1 MKKKILTLFLGVATM
16 LGATFAAV
24 ACGPIDEGD
33 GSQKTTAT
41 ISFDVNLDGYQVN
54 DVKPKTVSIGKRVPI
69 VKAYVT
75 GENPSN
81 LQLYGWYT
89 DEACTDSWDFKA
101 DRVQGD
107 MTLYAKWVEQYD
119 VNYYVNGALIQTV
132 PTFKG
137 DTLTED
143 ATLVAG
149 FKYMGTY
156 LDEEYETEFSYSDPI
171 QGPTDLYIRRSE
183 GIYMSDHTDPG
194 ELPSAAL
201 SDYLVAYAGS
211 LSTDTKGNLIEEE
224 GWAETYTVSTQYATG
239 LVQEQC
245 TYVNFGYMPT
255 YGDGYVELCLAL
267 DISQS
272 QIIRIWFKN
281 LGKADSVN
289 MYFTA
294 LLDADGSNWS
304 ETGSVYTQDYCYPNY
319 TGSGVGSGIALEQHQ
334 IEMDET
340 DEWTYV
346 DFNLYE
352 VYKNGYSIWGTSN
365 FLGMIRFQ
373 ANYKNVNYEDWSNE
387 FLIKAIEG
395 VPHEIVVEDSDS
407 VQTLLMNAENTTQQ
421 ALQNASDAQAEN
433 PQGMVFPK
441 DYVVPSTVKDG
452 TRVLNTTDGLLMYT
466 ENEVVSREKGKPSYG
481 FELRVPE
488 GKNIDLAELTTLN
501 ITLQN
506 FGYAENL
513 TVRIYN
519 ELDIPV
525 KADLAISK
533 QMSESKSYTANLYGK
548 YGMEGKLSKIEIIYN
563 AVGVDNAILIKNI
576 EMIGFMPY
584 DIVGINLNDKYCF
597 GLETNSQVDVSFEPN
612 RGGTLF
618 DVKASGASVTSADRT
633 YNATSDGYGYATL
646 QYFLYK
652 DSNVSAVAV
661 EYKIN
666 GTFTSRYT
674 YELDTVNKAQAASVK
689 LPLKTNERGYVQAIR
704 ISFVGTGKVLVKT
717 IDYEVNEE
725 SLPFYQSYEDIYNAM
740 DWDVNCA
747 YAYDGVL
754 KSSIFVK
761 NPTAAVLS
769 MSLYIGYSQ
778 NMSEHHSV
786 PHTTKSVLLT
796 GSTKVKIVY
805 QNKTDVDKLT
815 LGLAM
820 SKSDIGASDG
830 EGLDDL
836 TVHSTQEIRC
846 NMQEYEWSTMTV
858 EIPADRAGLYLG
870 KLYVQFAGKEIA
882 VRAISIETGR

>member
-1 MKKKILTLFLGVATM
+1 M

-24 ACGPIDEGD
+24 ACGPIEEG
-33 GSQKTTAT
+33 GGEQKTTAT
-41 ISFDVNLDGYQVN
+41 ISFDINLEGYQTN
-54 DVKPKTVSIGKRVPI
+54 DVKPKTVSVGKRVPI

-75 GENPSN
+75 GENPDN

-89 DEACTDSWDFKA
+89 DKACTDLWDFKA

-119 VNYYVNGALIQTV
+119 VNYYVNGDLIQTV

-137 DTLTED
+137 DKLTED
-143 ATLVAG
+143 ASLVAG
-149 FKYMGTY
+149 FKYLGTY
-156 LDEEYETEFSYSDPI
+156 LDEEYETEFVYSSPI

-194 ELPSAAL
+194 ELPSASL

-211 LSTDTKGNLIEEE
+211 LSTDAKGNIIEEE

-281 LGKADSVN
+281 LGKADAVN

-294 LLDADGSNWS
+294 LLDADGNNWS

-319 TGSGVGSGIALEQHQ
+319 TGSGKGGGIALEQHQ
-334 IEMDET
+334 IEMDES

-352 VYKNGYSIWGTSN
+352 VYKNGYSVWGTSN

-395 VPHEIVVEDSDS
+395 IPHEIVVEDSGD
-407 VQTLLMNAENTTQQ
+407 VQNVLTSAENTTQE
-421 ALQNASDAQAEN
+421 ALQNASDMQGANAQ
-433 PQGMVFPK
+433 GLVFPK
-441 DYVVPSTVKDG
+441 DFVAPIEMQDG
-452 TRVLNTTDGLLMYT
+452 TRVLNTVDGMLMYT
-466 ENEVVSREKGKPSYG
+466 ENEIVSREKGKPSYG
-481 FELRVPE
+481 FVLSVPE
-488 GKNIDLAELTTLN
+488 GKNIDLADLTTLN

-506 FGYAENL
+506 LGYAESI

-525 KADLAISK
+525 KADLTISK
-533 QMSESKSYTANLYGK
+533 RMSESKSYTANLYGK
-548 YGMEGKLSKIEIIYN
+548 YGMEGRLSKIEIIYN
-563 AVGVDNAILIKNI
+563 AVGVDNAILIKSI

-584 DIVGINLNDKYCF
+584 DSVGINLNDKYCF
-597 GLETNSQVDVSFEPN
+597 GLASTNKVDVSFEPN

-618 DVKASGASVTSADRT
+618 DVKTNDASVLSADRT
-633 YNATSDGYGYATL
+633 YKATSDGYGYATL
-646 QYFLYK
+646 QYYLYR
-652 DSNVSAVAV
+652 DSKITAISV

-666 GTFTSRYT
+666 NAFTSKYT
-674 YELDTVNKAQAASVK
+674 YHLDTANKAQWASVK
-689 LPLKTNERGYVQAIR
+689 LPLKANERGIVQAIR
-704 ISFVGTGKVLVKT
+704 VSFVGTGKVLVKS
-717 IDYEVNEE
+717 IDYTVNDE
-725 SLPFYQSYEDIYNAM
+725 SMPFYQSYADIYNAM
-740 DWDVNCA
+740 DWDQNCA
-747 YAYDGVL
+747 YSYDGVT
-754 KSSIFVK
+754 KTSIITKAPGANESS
-761 NPTAAVLS
+761 L
-769 MSLYIGYSQ
+769 SLYIGYSQ
-778 NMSEHHSV
+778 NMSAHYSV
-786 PHTTKSVLLT
+786 PHTTKNVLVT
-796 GSTKVKIVY
+796 ETTKVKIVY
-805 QNKTDVDKLT
+805 QNKTDETKLT

-820 SKSDIGASDG
+820 SRTELGASDG
-830 EGLDDL
+830 EDL
-836 TVHSTQEIRC
+836 EYLTYKSTQDIDC

-858 EIPADRAGLYLG
+858 ELPADRAGYYLG
-870 KLYVQFAGKEIA
+870 KFFIEFKGKEIA
-882 VRAISIETGR
+882 IRAVSIETGR